1 MKNIAFR
8 PLLPEEY
15 NDFLDYE
22 LTAYAD
28 SLCRDGQ
35 MTKEKAQAE
44 ARAEMDE
51 LLPQGLQTPQHF
63 LCALQNDTGETV
75 GLIWYDLLSRSK
87 CFIDDIVIAPAFRRQ
102 GYATAALK
110 TLENTVSTP
119 HIALHIFD
127 SNHSGRLLFEK
138 SGFQYLQVEKSQTG
152 SLYMFKRIR

>member
-1 MKNIAFR
+1 MENITFR
-8 PLLPEEY
+8 PLRPEEY
-15 NDFLDYE
+15 DAFLSYE
-22 LTAYAD
+22 LAAYAD

-44 ARAEMDE
+44 TRAEMEE

-63 LCALQNDTGETV
+63 LCALQNDAGEAV
-75 GLIWYDLLSRSK
+75 GLLWYDLLGRSK

-110 TLENTVSTP
+110 ALENAVSTP

-127 SNHSGRLLFEK
+127 SNRFGRLLFEK
-138 SGFQYLQVEKSQTG
+138 SGYHYLKVEKSQQG

>member
-1 MKNIAFR
+1 MKNITFR

-15 NDFLDYE
+15 DAFLAYE
-22 LTAYAD
+22 LAAYAN

-51 LLPQGLQTPQHF
+51 LLPKGLQTPQHF
-63 LCALQNDTGETV
+63 LCALQNDAGETI
-75 GLIWYDLLSRSK
+75 GLIWYDLLGASK

-110 TLENTVSTP
+110 MLENTVGKP
-119 HIALHIFD
+119 HITLHIFD

-138 SGFQYLQVEKSQTG
+138 SGYQYLQLEKSQAG
-152 SLYMFKRIR
+152 SLYMFKRIG